1 MASETFY
8 TTYKNYLERYVCEG
22 GTEGVLLEAYQDLAC
37 SLDDNHVQ
45 AANILDIHT
54 RALREVMG
62 IRRDSDSIQW
72 IYIDRATE
80 FLAQILVVIDTF
92 LLQLKDRIEHDP
104 LTGLYNRL
112 ALYPILNHLLKEAQ
126 EKGKPLV
133 VAMLD
138 LDNFKVINDQFG
150 HRVGDEVLLAT
161 AGIIKKALRAG
172 DKVVRY
178 GGEEFVIILADTSLH
193 RAQIALERIR
203 SQIAGQRLL
212 PGLDVPITV
221 SIGATEF
228 SGKGTTSVND
238 LIAQA
243 DEAMYRAKRE
253 GKNRVICGELGC
265 TEEHLPGNP

>member
-1 MASETFY
+1 MNLAAESFY
-8 TTYKNYLERYVCEG
+8 ATYKNYLERYVCEG
-22 GTEGVLLEAYQDLAC
+22 GAEGVLLDAYQDLVED
-37 SLDDNHVQ
+37 LDDNHVQ

-92 LLQLKDRIEHDP
+92 LLQLKDRIEHDH

-112 ALYPILNHLLKEAQ
+112 ALYPILNRLLKEAQ

-150 HRVGDEVLLAT
+150 HNAGDEVLRAT
-161 AGIIKKALRAG
+161 ARIIKKALRAA
-172 DKVVRY
+172 DRVVRY
-178 GGEEFVIILADTSLH
+178 GGEEFIVVLPDTSLDK
-193 RAQIALERIR
+193 AVVALERIR
-203 SQIAGQRLL
+203 TQMENQRLL
-212 PGLDVPITV
+212 PGKEVTITV
-221 SIGATEF
+221 SIGAAEYR
-228 SGKGTTSVND
+228 GEGHIGVNE
-238 LIAQA
+238 LITRA

-253 GKNRVICGELGC
+253 GKNKVVCKVSEDA
-265 TEEHLPGNP
+265 